1 MNTKSQQLLLGS
13 SLVLLGTGCL
23 LFGRH
28 GFLRGKAM
36 VAEHLVARAFHAHL
50 EDGQR
55 HRPWE
60 SADMAPIARLEVARL
75 ELARYALSGASGSS
89 MAFGVGHIDGTAAPN
104 TPGNAVFAGH
114 RDTWMEFLRDLRP
127 GDRMRVVTAEA
138 TQEYVLTRTHV
149 VHETDAAVLE
159 PTTDQRITLVT
170 CYPFDG
176 LTRSPWRYIAT
187 FKAETRRFR
196 VE

>member
-1 MNTKSQQLLLGS
+1 MRRQQMILGS
-13 SLVLLGTGCL
+13 SLLLLGTGCL

-28 GFLRGKAM
+28 GFLQGKAL
-36 VAEHLVARAFHAHL
+36 VAEHLVARAFEAHL
-50 EDGQR
+50 EDGQL

-60 SADMAPIARLEVARL
+60 WADMAPIARLEVERL
-75 ELARYALSGASGSS
+75 ELARYVLSGASGSS

-114 RDTWMEFLRDLRP
+114 RDTWMAFLRKLRP
-127 GDRMRVVTAEA
+127 GDRLRVVTAET

-149 VHETDAAVLE
+149 VHETDTTVLE
-159 PTTDQRITLVT
+159 PTSDQRITLVT

-176 LTRSPWRYIAT
+176 WARSPWRYIAT
-187 FKAETRRFR
+187 FE
-196 VE
+196 ESMNHPLG